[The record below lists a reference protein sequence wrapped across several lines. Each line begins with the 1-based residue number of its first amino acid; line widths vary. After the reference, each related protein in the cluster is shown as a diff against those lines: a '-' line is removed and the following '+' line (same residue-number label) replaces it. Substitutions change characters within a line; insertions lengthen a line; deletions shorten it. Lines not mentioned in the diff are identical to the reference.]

1 MKKLPMARTTDVVVQ
16 TLGKEV
22 LIYDLDTNK
31 AYNLN
36 ETSAAVFKA
45 CDGKTSVSEI
55 SFLLSKQLKS
65 PVTEDFVWLALD
77 GLKKENLI
85 ENEVEISMP
94 FEGLSRREA
103 IRKVGLASMI
113 ALPVISSL
121 IAPTAAHAQS
131 GGAIGA
137 ACTTNANC
145 ASACCASMTCVTART
160 VANGGSCSNSCQC
173 SAIGGVC
180 NNGTCASRITEG

>member
-1 MKKLPMARTTDVVVQ
+1 MAQPARQTPVVTAPAVQ
-16 TLGKEV
+16 AALG
-22 LIYDLDTNK
+22 
-31 AYNLN
+31 
-36 ETSAAVFKA
+36 
-45 CDGKTSVSEI
+45 EI
-55 SFLLSKQLKS
+55 SFLLGKQLKS

-121 IAPTAAHAQS
+121 IAPTAAHAQAS
-131 GGAIGA
+131 GGANGA
-137 ACTTNANC
+137 TCTANSGC
-145 ASACCASMTCVTART
+145 NSACCAS
-160 VANGGSCSNSCQC
+160 
-173 SAIGGVC
+173 
-180 NNGTCASRITEG
+180 GTW